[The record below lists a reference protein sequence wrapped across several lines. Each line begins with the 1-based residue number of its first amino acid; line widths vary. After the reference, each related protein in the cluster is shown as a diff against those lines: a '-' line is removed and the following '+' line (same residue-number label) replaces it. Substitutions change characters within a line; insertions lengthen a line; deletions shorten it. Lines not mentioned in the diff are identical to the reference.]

1 MKKIIIKLYCMKK
14 LLLVSMLIVLW
25 CTVFG
30 QGTEFLEGKKW
41 SDVLKT
47 AQEQGKYI
55 FMDCYTSW
63 CGPCKGLAQNVFPQ
77 PKVGAFLN
85 SNFVCCK
92 YDMEKGEGI
101 MLYKKYKDNIPGFP
115 TMLVINPADESIVHK
130 VV

>member
-1 MKKIIIKLYCMKK
+1 MKK

-63 CGPCKGLAQNVFPQ
+63 CGPCKALAKDIFTRNPTTESRGVFE
-77 PKVGAFLN
+77 F
-85 SNFVCCK
+85 
-92 YDMEKGEGI
+92 
-101 MLYKKYKDNIPGFP
+101 
-115 TMLVINPADESIVHK
+115 
-130 VV
+130 

>member
-1 MKKIIIKLYCMKK
+1 MTGLGLGNMKKIIIKLYCMKK
-14 LLLVSMLIVLW
+14 LLLGSILIVLR

-55 FMDCYTSW
+55 FMDCYTST

-77 PKVGAFLN
+77 PNVGSVCN
-85 SNFVCCK
+85 SNFVC
-92 YDMEKGEGI
+92 
-101 MLYKKYKDNIPGFP
+101 YK
-115 TMLVINPADESIVHK
+115 
-130 VV
+130 